1 MGEFQLDASA
11 NTKRAV
17 LSQISKVFDPL
28 GLYLPVSNKGKV
40 LMRELWAAKLEWDD
54 VILDET
60 LKKWSLHC
68 TDLSSLPTVFFPRSC
83 VNEDSSN
90 SLIFTDASKL
100 GYGFAVYN
108 VADGCS
114 NLLYAKSRVA
124 PVKAKTLPTLEL
136 LGVHHALKS
145 LPIVLDSFANVK
157 FTDVAIA
164 VDSLVVL
171 QWLLADSIS
180 TKSVF
185 IRNRVKDIA
194 LFKKSLLQDYG
205 ITVQFRY
212 VKSENNPCDLLT
224 RGLSFSELVKQLSF
238 WQHGP
243 LWLPDFQDSWPDS
256 ALGCLSAASKN
267 LVAPS
272 SSVNAT
278 FNVDV
283 TSAEPLFDVERFSSF
298 SKALRVTTLV
308 FKAIFKMRKLK
319 EDPGSVARLHL
330 LQHLQRDCFPNE
342 LVYLSLPDCDKPK
355 DVPNLVNN
363 LDLFFDDKGLIRSRG
378 RIAKS
383 LRVLYDIQNSVLM
396 GKGHKLTGLIVEFYH
411 YSCKHLGLQTTLNN
425 VRTGG
430 FWIPKMRQVVK
441 SILRKCIICCKFNSL
456 SFRYPRMTNLPKHR
470 VNLVKPFQHTGVDFT
485 GHLWVKNEEGEVVKM
500 YILLFTCL
508 NVRAVHIELVPDMS
522 AHQFVHAFT
531 RFTKVFGIPSHLVGH
546 H

>member
-1 MGEFQLDASA
+1 MTDQGNIAPHGNSYEKVLGMKYMLEFDSLQVGEFQLDASA
-11 NTKRAV
+11 NTKHAV
-17 LSQISKVFDPL
+17 LSQISKFFDPL
-28 GLYLPVSNKGKV
+28 GLYLPVSNKGKF
-40 LMRELWAAKLEWDD
+40 LIRELWAAKLEWDD
-54 VILDET
+54 VIPDET
-60 LKKWSLHC
+60 LKKWSLDC
-68 TDLSSLPTVFFPRSC
+68 TDLNSLATVFFPRSC

-90 SLIFTDASKL
+90 SLVIFTDASKL

-145 LPIVLDSFANVK
+145 LPIVLDSFVNIK
-157 FTDVAIA
+157 FTSVIIA
-164 VDSLVVL
+164 VDSQVVL
-171 QWLLADSIS
+171 QWLLAGSIS

-185 IRNRVKDIA
+185 TRNRVKDIA
-194 LFKKSLLQDYG
+194 LFKKSLLEDYG
-205 ITVQFRY
+205 VTVQFRY

-224 RGLSFSELVKQLSF
+224 RGLSFNEFVKQLSF

-243 LWLPDFQDSWPDS
+243 LWLPDFRDSWPDS
-256 ALGCLSAASKN
+256 ALGCLSATSKS

-278 FNVDV
+278 FNADV
-283 TSAEPLFDVERFSSF
+283 TSAEPLVDVKRFSSF

-308 FKAIFKMRKLK
+308 FKAIFKMRKLE
-319 EDPGSVARLHL
+319 EDPGSVAKLHL
-330 LQHLQRDCFPNE
+330 LQHMQRDCFPNE

-363 LDLFFDDKGLIRSRG
+363 LDLFLDDKGLIRSRG

-383 LRVLYDIQNSVLM
+383 LRVSYDIQNPVLM
-396 GKGHKLTGLIVEFYH
+396 GKGHKLTELIVEFYH

-441 SILRKCIICCKFNSL
+441 SILS
-456 SFRYPRMTNLPKHR
+456 
-470 VNLVKPFQHTGVDFT
+470 
-485 GHLWVKNEEGEVVKM
+485 
-500 YILLFTCL
+500 
-508 NVRAVHIELVPDMS
+508 
-522 AHQFVHAFT
+522 
-531 RFTKVFGIPSHLVGH
+531 
-546 H
+546 